1 MIDLKIKTF
10 DDLVIEERACKVNSE
25 TVFYGAIVPLS
36 IKLLH
41 EQYVGNGTVELLN
54 CSMSLN
60 PRGPILDLAGVK
72 KTNVDYVKKELDWY
86 LSEDLSIIGHVDDI
100 KIWNQVCTQDD
111 KKEINSNY
119 GYLVFSEGNCSQFSK
134 CLEALKKDKLTRNA
148 LIIYNRPSIHED
160 YVRNG
165 MHDMICTVF
174 TQFFIRDN
182 QLEMVHVMRSNDV
195 IFGFLNDFAWNCF
208 VYQNMYES
216 LKDTYPE
223 LDYGLI
229 RWTSTSMHCYERHYK
244 TINKIVEAHDKS
256 EEK

>member
-10 DDLVIEERACKVNSE
+10 DDLVTIDNKNLNEIEVLDK
-25 TVFYGAIVPLS
+25 AIYPLFDRLNEG
-36 IKLLH
+36 KF
-41 EQYVGNGTVELLN
+41 VGNGTVELINCHMDLDPRQPVLN
-54 CSMSLN
+54 FFD
-60 PRGPILDLAGVK
+60 IK

-134 CLEALKKDKLTRNA
+134 CLEVLKKDRLTRNA
-148 LIIYNRPSIHED
+148 LIIYNRPSIYED

-182 QLEMVHVMRSNDV
+182 KLEMVHVMRSNDV

-223 LDYGLI
+223 LEYGQI
-229 RWTSTSMHCYERHYK
+229 HWTSTSMHCYERHYK
-244 TINKIVEAHDKS
+244 VLTKIAEHMDY
-256 EEK
+256 

>member
-10 DDLVIEERACKVNSE
+10 DDLVTTEKASKFNSE
-25 TVFYGAIVPLS
+25 VVYYTAIRPLAKK
-36 IKLLH
+36 IDH
-41 EQYVGNGTVELLN
+41 ELYVGNGTVEILD
-54 CSMSLN
+54 CQMHFD
-60 PRGPILDLAGVK
+60 PRGPVLNFCDAK

-119 GYLVFSEGNCSQFSK
+119 GYLVFSEGNGNQFSN
-134 CLEALKKDKLTRNA
+134 CLEVLKKDKLTRNA
-148 LIIYNRPSIHED
+148 LIIYNRPSIYED

-182 QLEMVHVMRSNDV
+182 KLEMIHVMRSNDV

-216 LKDTYPE
+216 LKETYPE
-223 LDYGLI
+223 LDYGFI

-244 TINKIVEAHDKS
+244 TLKKIVDECERNRDF
-256 EEK
+256 